1 MRCLILISLTPM
13 TIELARQY
21 YSEFVMDPDL
31 FLDPKDYKPYVY
43 SPESSDERVQRYAA
57 LGRIFLAVTLDGKPI
72 GEVVLK
78 QIDHGQKCCTMGIS
92 LVNDRYKNQGFGTA
106 AEKLTLRYAFE
117 QVGMETVY
125 ADAVITNLR
134 SRHVLE
140 KAGFHETHTD
150 GKFAYYR
157 CDKHTWKG

>member
-1 MRCLILISLTPM
+1 MLTLQPM
-13 TIELARQY
+13 TKALARQF

-43 SPESSDERVQRYAA
+43 SPEFSDARVQRYEA
-57 LGRIFLAVTLDGKPI
+57 LGRIYMAVMLDGMPI

-78 QIDHGQKCCTMGIS
+78 EIDREQKCCTMGIS
-92 LVNDRYKNQGFGTA
+92 LVNDRYKNQGIGTD

-117 QVGMETVY
+117 QMGMETVF
-125 ADAVITNLR
+125 ADALITNLR

-140 KAGFHETHTD
+140 KVGFREIRQNPE
-150 GKFAYYR
+150 FVYYR
-157 CDKHTWKG
+157 CDKASWKG